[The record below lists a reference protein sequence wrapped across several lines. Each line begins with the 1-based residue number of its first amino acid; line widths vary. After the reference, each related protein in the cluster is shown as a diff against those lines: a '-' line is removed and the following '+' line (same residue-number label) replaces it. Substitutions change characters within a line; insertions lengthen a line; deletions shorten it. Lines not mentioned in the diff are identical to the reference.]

1 MDTLM
6 ALKYVKKMKHKSIVI
21 TNSLESSM
29 VREAEVTIPTYAQ
42 KEVGVA
48 STKAFTCQLLSLA
61 NLALEVGRM
70 EKTISNQI
78 YKMNIGLLTKLRF
91 LIVISEL
98 SLTTFPFQRL
108 GLNGLIGE
116 IDSFFEFKLNIGP

>member
-42 KEVGVA
+42 KEVG
-48 STKAFTCQLLSLA
+48 
-61 NLALEVGRM
+61 
-70 EKTISNQI
+70 
-78 YKMNIGLLTKLRF
+78 
-91 LIVISEL
+91 
-98 SLTTFPFQRL
+98 
-108 GLNGLIGE
+108 
-116 IDSFFEFKLNIGP
+116 